1 MHELLLDF
9 NAKKLNLDY
18 QKTIQNPKQTVQ
30 MLRPWPLEIQLDK
43 KSDKAIYLQIADA
56 VIDAVKTGKLIG
68 GNALP
73 GSRQLAELL
82 KVNRNTVVEALDVL
96 IAEGWLISIDRKG
109 TFVTHSLPKFS
120 PISDNKTEQQTL
132 IPETKSRLVFDD
144 GLPDS
149 RLAPMNDLARAYRE
163 LFSRKSRW
171 QIMGYSSELGNLEFR
186 KSIAQ
191 MLNFK
196 RGMSISHDQICITR
210 GSQMAMYLASHCI
223 LKSGDFV
230 LVENPGYKPAW
241 EAFENAGAIL
251 LPVNV
256 QSDGLDIDQVE
267 RYLQHKNIKA
277 IYVTPHHQFPTTVTL
292 SLTKRLKLIELS
304 NQYNFTII
312 EDDYDNEFHFG
323 QRPILPLS
331 SYSALHNYI
340 YIGTFS
346 KIVAPALRIGYLA
359 SSSENIQRIAK
370 HRKIIDVQGDNIMEE
385 AILNLINEGKIKR
398 HLKKAN
404 LVYKNKRDY
413 FESLLIQYLRD
424 KITFAKPEGGL
435 AFWIVP
441 NSEIDVLQVSEK
453 LKSQGI
459 QIMSPE
465 RFSFSETIKG
475 FRLGYASLSEKQM
488 EEGVKALA
496 KLL

>member
-1 MHELLLDF
+1 
-9 NAKKLNLDY
+9 
-18 QKTIQNPKQTVQ
+18 

-56 VIDAVKTGKLIG
+56 VIDAVKTGKLVS

-73 GSRQLAELL
+73 GSRQLAQLL

-96 IAEGWLISIDRKG
+96 TAEGWLETFDRKG
-109 TFVTHSLPKFS
+109 TFVTNSLPKIDHS
-120 PISDNKTEQQTL
+120 LENKKEQKTSTEEQ
-132 IPETKSRLVFDD
+132 KSFLVFDD

-230 LVENPGYKPAW
+230 LIENPGYKPAW
-241 EAFENAGAIL
+241 ETFENSGAKL
-251 LPVNV
+251 LPIDVE
-256 QSDGLDIDQVE
+256 SDGLNIDQVE
-267 RYLQHKNIKA
+267 EYLQTHQNIKA

-292 SLTKRLKLIELS
+292 SLKKRLKLIELS

-323 QRPILPLS
+323 QRPILPIS
-331 SYSALHNYI
+331 SYLALKNYV
-340 YIGTFS
+340 YIGSFS
-346 KIVAPALRIGYLA
+346 KVVAPALRIGYLV
-359 SSSENIQRIAK
+359 SSQENIQKIGN

-404 LVYKNKRDY
+404 LIYKSKRDF
-413 FESLLIQYLRD
+413 FESILNQHLKD
-424 KITFAKPEGGL
+424 KISFSKPEGGL

-441 NSEIDVLQVSEK
+441 KAEIDVLDVFEK

-459 QIMSPE
+459 QIMSPD
-465 RFSFSETIKG
+465 RFSFDKTIKG
-475 FRLGYASLSEKQM
+475 FRLGYASLSEKQI
-488 EEGVKALA
+488 EEGIKALA
-496 KLL
+496 KFL

>member
-1 MHELLLDF
+1 
-9 NAKKLNLDY
+9 
-18 QKTIQNPKQTVQ
+18 

-56 VIDAVKTGKLIG
+56 VIEAIKTGKLIG

-96 IAEGWLISIDRKG
+96 IAEGWLISVDRKG
-109 TFVTHSLPKFS
+109 TFVTHPLPQFS
-120 PISDNKTEQQTL
+120 PVSEDKQESKTIIE
-132 IPETKSRLVFDD
+132 ETKSYLSFDD

-163 LFSRKSRW
+163 LFSRRSRW
-171 QIMGYSSELGNLEFR
+171 QIMGYSSELGNPEFR

-196 RGMSISHDQICITR
+196 RGMRISHDQICITR

-223 LKSGDFV
+223 LEAGDFV
-230 LVENPGYKPAW
+230 LIENPGYKPAW
-241 EAFENAGAIL
+241 ETFENAGAKL
-251 LPVNV
+251 LPVDLEP
-256 QSDGLDIDQVE
+256 DGLDINQVE
-267 RYLQHKNIKA
+267 EYLLKHPNIKA

-292 SLTKRLKLIELS
+292 SLKKRLKLIELS
-304 NQYNFTII
+304 NQYGFTII

-331 SYSALHNYI
+331 SYSALKNYI

-359 SSSENIQRIAK
+359 TSSENIQKIAK

-385 AILNLINEGKIKR
+385 AVLYLINEGKIKR
-398 HLKKAN
+398 HLKKAT
-404 LVYKNKRDY
+404 LVYKSKRDY
-413 FESLLIQYLRD
+413 FESLLIQHLQG
-424 KITFAKPEGGL
+424 KITFTKPEGGL

-441 NSEIDVLQVSEK
+441 NSEINVLQVHEK
-453 LKSQGI
+453 LKLQGI
-459 QIMSPE
+459 QIMNPE

-488 EEGVKALA
+488 EEGIKALA